1 MWPEGVLISVWMSG
15 WLNVFCCSYM
25 ETEQYEEAVRDYEH
39 VYQTEK
45 TKGQNQ
51 DALLLPRWLGF
62 LVPCSA
68 CFYSLLLLCYCRTQT
83 PPEERPAGVEEKQEE
98 RLLQSS
104 RSGQERHRRGDQE
117 SVSQTGAFTPSRCL
131 HMKCPQRVLIAITVQ
146 TDIGSLVSVQTAT
159 VVLALRFRRKK
170 RRSSRRSGK
179 LSACCQTQRRGLD
192 MTAVRTL
199 RTRAWTWEV
208 SNGGTRQVGGL
219 EDR

>member
-1 MWPEGVLISVWMSG
+1 MD
-15 WLNVFCCSYM
+15 
-25 ETEQYEEAVRDYEH
+25 TEQYEEAVRDYEH

-51 DALLLPRWLGF
+51 DALLLLRWLGF

-68 CFYSLLLLCYCRTQT
+68 CFYPLLLLCYCRTQT

-131 HMKCPQRVLIAITVQ
+131 HPKGPQRVLTAFVVQ
-146 TDIGSLVSVQTAT
+146 IDIGSLFSVQTAT
-159 VVLALRFRRKK
+159 VVLVLRFRRKR

-192 MTAVRTL
+192 MTAVRIL
-199 RTRAWTWEV
+199 RMRAWTWEV